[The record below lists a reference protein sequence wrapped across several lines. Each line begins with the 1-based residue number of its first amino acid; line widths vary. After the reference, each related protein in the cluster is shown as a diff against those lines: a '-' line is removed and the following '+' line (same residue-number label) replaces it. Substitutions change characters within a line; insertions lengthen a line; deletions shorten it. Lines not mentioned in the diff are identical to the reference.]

1 VIQRGDAIDYKQGRG
16 AKLPISFEP
25 ESMENNRRK
34 FLKSLAGL
42 SGLAASAVPNIVA
55 ARVSSGATVRD
66 IRLSKNN
73 GYLRLVFDLD
83 GIAEHSIFTLHGPER
98 VVLDLKKV
106 SMPHGMVDQIQ
117 ANSLIR
123 SIRSGVRNDKD
134 LRVVF
139 DLSKTVTPRSFL
151 LAPSG
156 KSGHRLVI
164 DLHDNKKSSARTNRS
179 QKRDVIIAIDAG
191 HGGRDPGA
199 TGRSGTHEKTV
210 TLQIAKRLEGY
221 INKQKGMKAVLIRK
235 NDRFMRLRER
245 IRKAR
250 DNHADLM
257 ISLHADSFPDPR
269 ARGSSIYA
277 LSVDGA
283 SSETARLLAEK
294 ENAADLLFGDVS
306 LAVEDQMVKEVLFD
320 LSLTGTI
327 ESSLDIGSEIL
338 GQIKSVNRVHKKKVQ
353 QAGFAVLKAPNIPS
367 VLLETAFISNPRE
380 EKNLRSAAHQK
391 KVAKAIT
398 RGVGKYFV
406 RKAPPGTWLASS
418 NSEYSVNSGDDLK
431 TIAANHKVSEKDL
444 RARNALYADN
454 LMAGQVLKIP
464 VS

>member
-1 VIQRGDAIDYKQGRG
+1 MKTD
-16 AKLPISFEP
+16 
-25 ESMENNRRK
+25 RRK
-34 FLKSLAGL
+34 FLKSIAGL
-42 SGLAASAVPNIVA
+42 SGLAASAVPGMVSARSA
-55 ARVSSGATVRD
+55 AGAQVQD

-73 GYLRLVFDLD
+73 NYVRLVFDLD
-83 GIAEHSIFTLHGPER
+83 GIADHSIFALHNPER
-98 VVLDLKKV
+98 VVLDIKTTK
-106 SMPHGMVDQIQ
+106 MPHGMVDQVQ

-123 SIRSGVRNDKD
+123 SIRSGVRNEKD

-139 DLSKTVTPRSFL
+139 DLSKEVSPRSFL
-151 LAPSG
+151 LAPSA

-164 DLHDNKKSSARTNRS
+164 DLHDKRKPTNVTKSK
-179 QKRDVIIAIDAG
+179 KRDVIVAIDAG

-199 TGRSGTHEKTV
+199 TGRSGTHEKVV
-210 TLQIAKRLEGY
+210 TLQIAKRLEKN
-221 INKQKGMKAVLIRK
+221 INAQRGMKAVLIRK
-235 NDRFMRLRER
+235 NDRYMRLRDR
-245 IRKAR
+245 IHKAR
-250 DNHADLM
+250 DSHADMM

-283 SSETARLLAEK
+283 SSETARMLAEK
-294 ENAADLLFGDVS
+294 ENAADLLFGDFN

-380 EKNLRSAAHQK
+380 EKNLRSSAHQK

-398 RGVGKYFV
+398 RGVNKYFS

-418 NSEYSVNSGDDLK
+418 ECDYVVCSGDD
-431 TIAANHKVSEKDL
+431 IAAVAHKNNVNETDL
-444 RARNALYADN
+444 RTRNGLYADN
-454 LMAGQVLKIP
+454 LIAGQVIKIP

>member
-1 VIQRGDAIDYKQGRG
+1 MI
-16 AKLPISFEP
+16 
-25 ESMENNRRK
+25 ESDRRK

-42 SGLAASAVPNIVA
+42 SGLAASTVPGLSSA
-55 ARVSSGATVRD
+55 KASSARVKD
-66 IRLSKNN
+66 IRLSKNKT
-73 GYLRLVFDLD
+73 YVRLVFDLD
-83 GIAEHSIFTLHGPER
+83 GIADHSVFALQGPDR
-98 VVLDLKKV
+98 VVLDVKNTK
-106 SMPHGMVDQIQ
+106 MPHGMVDQVQ

-139 DLSKTVTPRSFL
+139 DLSKEVSPRSFL

-164 DLHDNKKSSARTNRS
+164 DLHNKKDKTKKVKKAS
-179 QKRDVIIAIDAG
+179 KRDVIIAIDAG

-199 TGRSGTHEKTV
+199 TGKSGTHEKVV
-210 TLQIAKRLEGY
+210 TLQIAKRLQKD
-221 INKQKGMKAVLIRK
+221 INAQRGMKAVLIRK
-235 NDRFMRLRER
+235 NDRYMRLRDR
-245 IRKAR
+245 IHKAR
-250 DNHADLM
+250 DYHADMM

-283 SSETARLLAEK
+283 SSETARMLAEK
-294 ENAADLLFGDVS
+294 ENAADLLFGDVD

-327 ESSLDIGSEIL
+327 ESSLDIGGEIL
-338 GQIKSVNRVHKKKVQ
+338 GQLKSVNRVHKKKVQ

-391 KVAKAIT
+391 KVSKAIT
-398 RGVGKYFV
+398 RGVNKYFS

-418 NSEYSVNSGDDLK
+418 QCEYAVCTGENVAVVAKKHNVNES
-431 TIAANHKVSEKDL
+431 DL
-444 RARNALYADN
+444 RARNGLYADN
-454 LMAGQVLKIP
+454 LLAGQVIKIP

>member
-1 VIQRGDAIDYKQGRG
+1 
-16 AKLPISFEP
+16 
-25 ESMENNRRK
+25 MENNRRK

-42 SGLAASAVPNIVA
+42 SGLAASAVPNIAFA
-55 ARVSSGATVRD
+55 AKHKNAQVEN
-66 IRLSKNN
+66 IRLSKNQ
-73 GYLRLVFDLD
+73 GHVRLVFDLN
-83 GIAEHSIFTLHGPER
+83 GVAEHSVFSLHKPER
-98 VVLDLKKV
+98 VVLDIKNTRM
-106 SMPHGMVDQIQ
+106 SHGLVDQVQ

-123 SIRSGVRNDKD
+123 GIRSGVRNKND

-139 DLSKTVTPRSFL
+139 DLSGQVAPRSFV
-151 LAPSG
+151 LAPS
-156 KSGHRLVI
+156 SDFGHRLVI
-164 DLHDNKKSSARTNRS
+164 DLHDKEESVKLKKSAE
-179 QKRDVIIAIDAG
+179 RDVVIAIDAG

-199 TGRSGTHEKTV
+199 TGRSGTHEKV
-210 TLQIAKRLEGY
+210 ITLQIAKRLEKH
-221 INKQKGMKAVLIRK
+221 INQQRGMKAVLIRS

-245 IRKAR
+245 IHKAR
-250 DNHADLM
+250 DKRADLM

-283 SSETARLLAEK
+283 SSETARMLAEN
-294 ENAADLLFGDVS
+294 ENAADLLFGDVN

-327 ESSLDIGSEIL
+327 ESSLDIGGEIL
-338 GQIKSVNRVHKKKVQ
+338 SQIKSVNRVHKKKVQ

-367 VLLETAFISNPRE
+367 VLLETAFLSNPRE
-380 EKNLRSAAHQK
+380 EKNLRSSAHQE

-398 RGVGKYFV
+398 RGIGKYFA
-406 RKAPPGTWLASS
+406 RKAPPGTWLAAAEG
-418 NSEYSVNSGDDLK
+418 EYAINHGDNIK
-431 TIAANHKVSEKDL
+431 SIAKQHNVKEKDL

-454 LMAGQVLKIP
+454 LRAGQVIKIP

>member
-1 VIQRGDAIDYKQGRG
+1 MI
-16 AKLPISFEP
+16 
-25 ESMENNRRK
+25 ESDRRK

-42 SGLAASAVPNIVA
+42 SGLAASAVPGLSSAKA
-55 ARVSSGATVRD
+55 AGSVQVKD
-66 IRLSKNN
+66 IRLSKNS
-73 GYLRLVFDLD
+73 GYVRLVFDLD
-83 GIAEHSIFTLHGPER
+83 KLADHSIFALQGPDR
-98 VVLDLKKV
+98 VVLDVKNAK
-106 SMPHGMVDQIQ
+106 MPHGMVDRVQ

-139 DLSKTVTPRSFL
+139 DLSKEVSPRSFL

-164 DLHDNKKSSARTNRS
+164 DLHDKKDQAKTVQAKTVKKAS
-179 QKRDVIIAIDAG
+179 KRDVIIAIDAG
-191 HGGRDPGA
+191 HGGKDPGA
-199 TGRSGTHEKTV
+199 TGRSGTHEKIV
-210 TLQIAKRLEGY
+210 TLQIAKRLQKD
-221 INKQKGMKAVLIRK
+221 INAQRGMKAVLVRK
-235 NDRFMRLRER
+235 NDRYMRLRDR
-245 IRKAR
+245 IHKAR
-250 DNHADLM
+250 DHHADMM

-283 SSETARLLAEK
+283 SSETARMLAEK
-294 ENAADLLFGDVS
+294 ENAADILFGDVN

-327 ESSLDIGSEIL
+327 ESSLDIGGEIL
-338 GQIKSVNRVHKKKVQ
+338 GQLKSVNRVHKKKVQ

-380 EKNLRSAAHQK
+380 EKNLRSASHQK
-391 KVAKAIT
+391 KIAKAIT
-398 RGVGKYFV
+398 RGVNKYFS

-418 NSEYSVNSGDDLK
+418 ECEYAICEGDN
-431 TIAANHKVSEKDL
+431 IATVARKHNIDESDL
-444 RARNALYADN
+444 RARNGLYADN
-454 LMAGQVLKIP
+454 LLAGQVIKIP